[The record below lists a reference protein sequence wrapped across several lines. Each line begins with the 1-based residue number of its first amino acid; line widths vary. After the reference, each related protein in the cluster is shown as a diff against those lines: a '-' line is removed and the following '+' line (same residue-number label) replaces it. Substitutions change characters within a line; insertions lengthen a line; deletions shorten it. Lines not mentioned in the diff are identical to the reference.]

1 MRKIFVKSCIIY
13 VALTLPYCSSKKQTT
28 EISESKTVET
38 TVEKKDVKK
47 ERPIYNKTETRKS
60 DILHTV
66 LHVMFNWDKRQLYG
80 KAIIDVKPYFY
91 DTDSLILDA
100 KAMDIHSVKL
110 KNDSSIISYI
120 NDGDYLRIKLP
131 KTYSSEE
138 HYTVIIEY
146 TANPED
152 IKKQGSSA
160 ISEAKGLY
168 FINHDNSNP
177 RKHQEIWT
185 QGETEAS
192 SVWFPTIDN
201 PVEKTTQEIYIT
213 VQNKFQ
219 TLSNGY
225 LASSKY
231 LDNNMRVDH
240 WVMDKPHAPYLF
252 MMAIGEYSIVQNKW
266 IKKDSTELE
275 VNYYVEKKY
284 EPHAKAIF
292 GETPNMLSYFSNLLG
307 VEYPWVK
314 YSQVVVRDFVSGAM
328 ENTTATIHGDFL
340 YKTTR
345 ELIDGGNEAIIAH
358 ELFHHWFGN
367 LVTCESWAN
376 LPLNESFA
384 NYSQYLW
391 DEHKYGRMEADMNA
405 FEEMEGYFLSA
416 QQGGHVDMIRYD
428 YKNKEDMFDGHSYNK
443 GGRILHMLRT
453 YVGDKAFFASLNDY
467 LTTNAYKTVEL
478 ANLRLSFEKIT
489 GEDLNWFFN
498 QWFLASGHPIVKFEQ
513 KYIDSI
519 NELEITISQ
528 NQNIEKW
535 PIYKLP
541 INIDIYTSEG
551 IEQKLVWVDKTVESF
566 KFKNIINKP
575 LLVNIDATKTLLA
588 KKTDK
593 KPLEQWI
600 YQLNNSTLWLDKKEA
615 LDKLAKSENKDAINA
630 IINTLDHPFWNVKTM
645 AMSKLKKAV
654 NINPSNIKSKLTTIA
669 KTGKHPKERA
679 AAIKYLSKYFEEDKE
694 LIPVYKYG
702 TKDKSYNVVGNSI
715 KALAKLD
722 PDIGMKFAKENE
734 GIEHAK
740 LNIIVSEIYAQYGT
754 QTEHNFFKEN
764 INELSS
770 MNKYS
775 FLQNYNTYLMR
786 QDNKTIAKGIYIFKE
801 VAENESMWFVKL
813 AGYQLLYN
821 LREYYKK
828 EKNTI
833 TTSIT
838 SYEKNNELIKISEA
852 EKEINFC
859 KIKINEINKI
869 IEKLKENETNS
880 NVKKYLGI

>member
-1 MRKIFVKSCIIY
+1 M
-13 VALTLPYCSSKKQTT
+13 
-28 EISESKTVET
+28 
-38 TVEKKDVKK
+38 
-47 ERPIYNKTETRKS
+47 
-60 DILHTV
+60 
-66 LHVMFNWDKRQLYG
+66 
-80 KAIIDVKPYFY
+80 
-91 DTDSLILDA
+91 
-100 KAMDIHSVKL
+100 
-110 KNDSSIISYI
+110 
-120 NDGDYLRIKLP
+120 
-131 KTYSSEE
+131 
-138 HYTVIIEY
+138 
-146 TANPED
+146 
-152 IKKQGSSA
+152 
-160 ISEAKGLY
+160 Y

-252 MMAIGEYSIVQNKW
+252 MMAIGEYSIVQDKW

-498 QWFLASGHPIVKFEQ
+498 QWF
-513 KYIDSI
+513 
-519 NELEITISQ
+519 
-528 NQNIEKW
+528 
-535 PIYKLP
+535 
-541 INIDIYTSEG
+541 
-551 IEQKLVWVDKTVESF
+551 
-566 KFKNIINKP
+566 
-575 LLVNIDATKTLLA
+575 
-588 KKTDK
+588 
-593 KPLEQWI
+593 
-600 YQLNNSTLWLDKKEA
+600 
-615 LDKLAKSENKDAINA
+615 
-630 IINTLDHPFWNVKTM
+630 
-645 AMSKLKKAV
+645 
-654 NINPSNIKSKLTTIA
+654 
-669 KTGKHPKERA
+669 
-679 AAIKYLSKYFEEDKE
+679 
-694 LIPVYKYG
+694 
-702 TKDKSYNVVGNSI
+702 
-715 KALAKLD
+715 
-722 PDIGMKFAKENE
+722 
-734 GIEHAK
+734 
-740 LNIIVSEIYAQYGT
+740 
-754 QTEHNFFKEN
+754 
-764 INELSS
+764 
-770 MNKYS
+770 
-775 FLQNYNTYLMR
+775 
-786 QDNKTIAKGIYIFKE
+786 
-801 VAENESMWFVKL
+801 
-813 AGYQLLYN
+813 
-821 LREYYKK
+821 
-828 EKNTI
+828 
-833 TTSIT
+833 
-838 SYEKNNELIKISEA
+838 
-852 EKEINFC
+852 
-859 KIKINEINKI
+859 
-869 IEKLKENETNS
+869 
-880 NVKKYLGI
+880 